1 MSLMN
6 MDTKSHN
13 FSKPNLV
20 IYIIMTKLIIMFSIN
35 AENIA
40 DKIEHP

>member
-20 IYIIMTKLIIMFSIN
+20 IYIMTKLIIMFSIN

-40 DKIEHP
+40 DKIEQP